1 MVANLFTLVI
11 DHLRF
16 VKISHTLE
24 ACRGLEKLW
33 CNVLG
38 TLKSS
43 CLHPVFGP
51 LFTPYPLFEW
61 GPQSKEV
68 LLNLG
73 MKCWNS
79 AFNAQFDVI
88 IIVVHVGVVKIYVTP
103 VEAMKEKGSKSD
115 ETQFGTKSGAFLR
128 FSPFKANALFY
139 MFSFNLSRFWT
150 KLRVLVLCFPG
161 FTEYSI
167 SSKGA

>member
-11 DHLRF
+11 DRLRF
-16 VKISHTLE
+16 VKIRHTLE
-24 ACRGLEKLW
+24 ACRGLGKSW

-43 CLHPVFGP
+43 CLHLVFGP

-61 GPQSKEV
+61 GLQSKEV

-79 AFNAQFDVI
+79 AANAQFELTIV
-88 IIVVHVGVVKIYVTP
+88 VVHVGVVKIYVAP
-103 VEAMKEKGSKSD
+103 VEALRKKERRVKIGWNSVWHKKWCISEFLPPWRLMYFFTCFLKSQPVLD
-115 ETQFGTKSGAFLR
+115 QIQRTG
-128 FSPFKANALFY
+128 ALFSWLY
-139 MFSFNLSRFWT
+139 G
-150 KLRVLVLCFPG
+150 KL
-161 FTEYSI
+161 Y
-167 SSKGA
+167 